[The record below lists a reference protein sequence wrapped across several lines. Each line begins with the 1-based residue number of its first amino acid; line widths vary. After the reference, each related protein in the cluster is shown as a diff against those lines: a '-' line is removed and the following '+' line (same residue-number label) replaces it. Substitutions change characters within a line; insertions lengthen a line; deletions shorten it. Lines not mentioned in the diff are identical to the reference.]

1 MAGPIQS
8 AIGSL
13 LGSVGAAAA
22 LGKKLYDEGQAP
34 QKEGDQKEQK
44 AKAEKPM
51 DQNKVIAKTLK
62 MAQDKKLESPKN
74 YIFDEK
80 GSLLANYSE
89 VASVL
94 ARQRKGN
101 LLEARK
107 QARARYERRLAELK
121 QKHMKEG
128 ASL

>member
-34 QKEGDQKEQK
+34 KEKGDQKEQK

-89 VASVL
+89 VASIL
-94 ARQRKGN
+94 ARQRLSN
-101 LLEARK
+101 AIEARK
-107 QARARYERRLAELK
+107 QVRHRFNRKQEALRKKLERR
-121 QKHMKEG
+121 Q
-128 ASL
+128 